1 MAKFHH
7 ALNGLKAAMQDHSIR
22 LQVYLGIAAVVIGL
36 FLRLDYGEW
45 MAVSFCIGMV
55 IAVEILNT
63 CIERLCDLYTERK
76 DDRIRIIKDM
86 AAAAVLVVSFA
97 AACIGAMILFA
108 HVCR

>member
-1 MAKFHH
+1 MIKFHH

-55 IAVEILNT
+55 IAVEILT
-63 CIERLCDLYTERK
+63 HI
-76 DDRIRIIKDM
+76 
-86 AAAAVLVVSFA
+86 SF
-97 AACIGAMILFA
+97 
-108 HVCR
+108 